1 MLSSLAA
8 TIEAPCA
15 ESTVRRDGYARRRP
29 ETTDLYRVV
38 AEHWPAFR
46 DRADEQ
52 GGLPRFVEK
61 EFEEYLSCG
70 ILERGLARLLC
81 GLCGQ
86 EMVVAYSCKRRGFCP
101 SCIGRRMS
109 DVAAHLVDEILPEVP
124 LRHWICSLPW
134 RLRCAVGFD
143 RHLCADVLGAFSGAL
158 ERSLRRRAK
167 KALGLRSVEQAIT
180 GAVTFIQRGDS
191 ALSSAA
197 TSPGRR
203 SRRTAFPSSP
213 TEWCATTS
221 KPSLPAP

>member
-1 MLSSLAA
+1 
-8 TIEAPCA
+8 
-15 ESTVRRDGYARRRP
+15 VRFAHLG
-29 ETTDLYRVV
+29 
-38 AEHWPAFR
+38 
-46 DRADEQ
+46 
-52 GGLPRFVEK
+52 
-61 EFEEYLSCG
+61 FEEYLSCG

-180 GAVTFIQRGDS
+180 GAVTFFTSFRLDGKAASRLDS
-191 ALSSAA
+191 DLRRWRSASASSAV
-197 TSPGRR
+197 TR
-203 SRRTAFPSSP
+203 PSD
-213 TEWCATTS
+213 
-221 KPSLPAP
+221 